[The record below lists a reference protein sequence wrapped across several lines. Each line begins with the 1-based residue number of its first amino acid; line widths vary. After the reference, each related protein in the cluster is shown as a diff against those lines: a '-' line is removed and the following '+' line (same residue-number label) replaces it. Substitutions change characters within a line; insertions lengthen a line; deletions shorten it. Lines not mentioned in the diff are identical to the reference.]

1 MDGDIDM
8 DTTITEQRL
17 KELVRQAVT
26 EALEERADFLQ
37 AVLSEALED
46 LGLLRAVEEG
56 LRTEPVDEDRI
67 RTLLHKARP

>member
-1 MDGDIDM
+1 VKRFIIAGQKF
-8 DTTITEQRL
+8 TY
-17 KELVRQAVT
+17 
-26 EALEERADFLQ
+26 EERADFLQ

-67 RTLLHKARP
+67 RTLLHPGR

>member
-1 MDGDIDM
+1 MDGDVDM

-46 LGLLRAVEEG
+46 LGLVRAVEEG

-67 RTLLHKARP
+67 RTLLHPGR

>member
-56 LRTEPVDEDRI
+56 LRTEPVDEGRI
-67 RTLLHKARP
+67 RTLLHPGR

>member
-1 MDGDIDM
+1 MDREIDM
-8 DTTITEQRL
+8 DTTITEHRL

-56 LRTEPVDEDRI
+56 LRTESVDEDRI
-67 RTLLHKARP
+67 RTLLHPGR